1 MTHFVADETWQQRM
15 HSKSGT
21 VLCCYLGTTRS
32 LDVVAYQELL
42 SLLRPLA
49 LSACCELLISTHQRQ
64 DGAQEVTIRTA
75 LPLAQV
81 SVITARVERRFKG
94 FIVAV
99 KDVMPPPVVTTK
111 KSISTRSNLR
121 VSHGN

>member
-1 MTHFVADETWQQRM
+1 MTHFVADESWQQRM
-15 HSKSGT
+15 HSASGT

-32 LDVVAYQELL
+32 QDVVAYQELL

-49 LSACCELLISTHQRQ
+49 RSVSCELLISTHQRQ
-64 DGAQEVTIRTA
+64 DGAQEVIIRTA

-81 SVITARVERRFKG
+81 SVITARISRRFKG

-99 KDVMPPPVVTTK
+99 KSVTPPPVVTTK
-111 KSISTRSNLR
+111 KSTSTRSNLR